1 VCDPAELANAKRVYL
16 GDWLK
21 QAKSVQEAVPRVQ
34 QQWELAKWEEDTICH
49 VPNEAAN
56 ILPGDV
62 TSSLAED
69 LETVHEALPQI
80 PQINVVTLC
89 VSAATTSTT
98 SARIYQVTEDARH
111 SGDPHVHRWGA
122 TYSEQYEILQN
133 QLGREQEVR
142 SLLHNLNPKLGLE
155 FDDAVSGYRAVL
167 AGTSS
172 QPEAGIALRN
182 VIEHYKGKLMNLARQ
197 RPKEQ
202 KITWE
207 DMSHRLVDNVGV
219 ARKRFQQ
226 QEKRWGDL
234 QQRLSKLAKGHIQLD
249 ESELKG
255 VFTEFLDHL
264 YIVLSLLRGQ
274 GAKHRT
280 LHG

>member
-1 VCDPAELANAKRVYL
+1 VCDPAKLANAKRVYL

-21 QAKSVQEAVPRVQ
+21 QAKSVEEVVPKVQ
-34 QQWELAKWEEDTICH
+34 QQWELAKWEEDTLCH
-49 VPNEAAN
+49 VPNQVPN

-80 PQINVVTLC
+80 PQINVATLC

-98 SARIYQVTEDARH
+98 SAIIYQATEDARH
-111 SGDPHVHRWGA
+111 SGDAHVHSWGA

-133 QLGREQEVR
+133 QLGRQQEVR

-172 QPEAGIALRN
+172 QPKAGIALRN
-182 VIEHYKGKLMNLARQ
+182 VMEHYKGELMNLARQ

-226 QEKRWGDL
+226 QEKGWGDL
-234 QQRLSKLAKGHIQLD
+234 QQRLSKVAKGHIQLD
-249 ESELKG
+249 ESELKR
-255 VFTEFLDHL
+255 VFTEVLDHL
-264 YIVLSLLRGQ
+264 YIVLSLSN
-274 GAKHRT
+274 KKKK
-280 LHG
+280 